1 MARFIQEYRLT
12 EAKDRNYLAV
22 CHFLNQR
29 GYTAQQYKGETV
41 LCKGSAAIG
50 NETMIKVSYPTGMIR
65 LEVWMK
71 TLPIPGIVDG
81 ELSVEG
87 YYASALK
94 GEMKS
99 VIRELDKLLGGP
111 GNRIGTHPFFL
122 KKSPEESISSLFS
135 SFQTPKTQ
143 TKNYSPPPPKVEE
156 PRPAYQ
162 PTRQERKVPPIKK
175 ADPAPVQQAKPV
187 QKPAA
192 TGIVDVNRCTQS
204 ELMTLPGMTVAQAK
218 RAMEYRAEHG
228 GFRSLD
234 EFVDVLGIKPHFAV
248 QIFSVATVSQQE
260 AKPVQQHNATSS
272 RRTIDF

>member
-12 EAKDRNYLAV
+12 EAQDRNYLAV

-29 GYTAQQYKGETV
+29 GYAAQQYRGESV
-41 LCKGSAAIG
+41 MCKGSAAIG
-50 NETMIKVSYPTGMIR
+50 NETMVKVSYPTGMIR

-71 TLPIPGIVDG
+71 TMPIPGIVDG

-99 VIRELDKLLGGP
+99 VIRELDKLFGGAA
-111 GNRIGTHPFFL
+111 NRIGTHPFLL
-122 KKSPEESISSLFS
+122 KKSPEESLSSLFS

-143 TKNYSPPPPKVEE
+143 TKTYSPPPAKAEE
-156 PRPAYQ
+156 PRPVYQ
-162 PTRQERKVPPIKK
+162 PPRQERKTAPATKTEPIK
-175 ADPAPVQQAKPV
+175 APPVKQV

-204 ELMTLPGMTVAQAK
+204 ELMALPGMTVAQAK
-218 RAMEYRAEHG
+218 RAMEYRAERG

-234 EFVDVLGIKPHFAV
+234 EFVDVLEIKPHFAV
-248 QIFSVATVSQQE
+248 QIFSAATVSQPE
-260 AKPVQQHNATSS
+260 VRPVQHHNTTSS